1 MNREEMKTALSKV
14 FCEVFNNQSLKISET
29 TTANDVEEW
38 DSSSYI
44 NLISAIEIRFDVEFT
59 QAEVMNFENVGKL
72 MESLFAK
79 LSK

>member
-38 DSSSYI
+38 DSFSYI